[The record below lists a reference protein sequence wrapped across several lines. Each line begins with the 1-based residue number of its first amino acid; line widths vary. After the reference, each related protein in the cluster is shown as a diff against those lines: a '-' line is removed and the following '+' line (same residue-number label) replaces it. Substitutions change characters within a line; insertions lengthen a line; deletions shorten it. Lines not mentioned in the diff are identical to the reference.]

1 MSRRTDDLSRVRRAR
16 LEKLAAL
23 EERGVEPFAY
33 SFDVTRHAA
42 PSVAEFEEGEG
53 GEGEEGRGGR
63 WAGRM
68 VGFRSH
74 GKSAFAD

>member
-63 WAGRM
+63 WA
-68 VGFRSH
+68 
-74 GKSAFAD
+74 